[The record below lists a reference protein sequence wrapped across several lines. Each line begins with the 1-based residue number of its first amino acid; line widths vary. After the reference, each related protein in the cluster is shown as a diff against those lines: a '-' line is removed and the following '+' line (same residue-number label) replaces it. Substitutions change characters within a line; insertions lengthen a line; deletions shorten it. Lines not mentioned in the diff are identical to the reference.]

1 MNKPMT
7 GWRFGAFVGSI
18 VSVVVLATYPII
30 ISPYLYPD
38 EWKKMSKE
46 VRDRSGIK
54 QEDIQPA
61 NMKVW
66 TDPFDREGKPG
77 SK

>member
-1 MNKPMT
+1 
-7 GWRFGAFVGSI
+7 
-18 VSVVVLATYPII
+18 
-30 ISPYLYPD
+30 
-38 EWKKMSKE
+38 MSKE